1 MLPVWALLAAALYAL
16 RYRPTQKRLAARL
29 DALCGMDRVATAM
42 EFSGDSGVLCRLQR
56 EDTADRLEKTDV
68 RALPMRWPKKALAA
82 CCVLVIGLA
91 SRLPL
96 LGAKTGNTAPE
107 TASMMLDS
115 TTSTTEAKSEAPQ
128 MTEETAAEEA
138 PAEAEEAP
146 AEEPA
151 AENWE
156 SGAAGSDAAGNSEA
170 ANVDRALQQ
179 SLLETQLGPVTLG
192 MPSEDVLSL
201 LGEPLERTDE
211 FYVCTDK
218 GDYRYVYWNYNLTH
232 DADYLCDVS
241 LQMADLGDGLVL
253 NEIMTFGTSDWALPD
268 GVKNGSTAEEAI
280 AAYPDAQLQ
289 YNGVDGSLSAIVL
302 EAGHVHLH
310 ILIENDVVTNITL
323 GTYYEDPG
331 WVDETSYEEPV
342 YSFASSDIVV
352 YQKASDGWISYHMK
366 DKAAKKLEVV
376 LGIEDLVP
384 IGQAPEP
391 RYYLDFQNGTIVM
404 LGEDRLSGAVYT
416 CGDLAGLRAA
426 MDEGADPTPYL
437 TLVQMCGFP
446 AGTDEV
452 VLEMSVAC
460 GGLIE

>member
-1 MLPVWALLAAALYAL
+1 MTRQEQQEKFFRAIGYVGDDLIQRADAPVERQIVKTAWIKWA
-16 RYRPTQKRLAARL
+16 
-29 DALCGMDRVATAM
+29 
-42 EFSGDSGVLCRLQR
+42 
-56 EDTADRLEKTDV
+56 
-68 RALPMRWPKKALAA
+68 ALAA

-115 TTSTTEAKSEAPQ
+115 TTATTEAKSEAPQ
-128 MTEETAAEEA
+128 MTEEAAVEEA

-151 AENWE
+151 AENRE
-156 SGAAGSDAAGNSEA
+156 SGAAGTDAAGNSEA

-192 MPSEDVLSL
+192 MPASDVLSL
-201 LGEPLERTDE
+201 LGEPLEKSDGY
-211 FYVCTDK
+211 YVCTDK
-218 GDYRYVYWNYNLTH
+218 GEYLYAAWRYNFTN
-232 DADYLCDVS
+232 DPDVLDVI
-241 LQMADLGDGLVL
+241 LQMADVGNGLVL
-253 NEIMTFGTSDWALPD
+253 NEIMTFGTSDWALPG

-342 YSFASSDIVV
+342 YSFASSDILV

-366 DKAAKKLEVV
+366 DKAAKKLEAV
-376 LGIEDLVP
+376 LGIQAFTP
-384 IGQAPEP
+384 IDTAPEP
-391 RYYLDFQNGTIVM
+391 RYYLDFQNGTVVM

-416 CGDLAGLRAA
+416 CEDLSSFRAA
-426 MDEGADPTPYL
+426 MEKGEDPAPYL
-437 TLVQMCGFP
+437 TCLTVCTFP
-446 AGTDEV
+446 AGTDEAV
-452 VLEMSVAC
+452 QELTLESAASKD
-460 GGLIE
+460 

>member
-1 MLPVWALLAAALYAL
+1 MTNREQQEKIFRAIGFVGDDLIQRADAPVEARRPNTAWVKWA
-16 RYRPTQKRLAARL
+16 
-29 DALCGMDRVATAM
+29 
-42 EFSGDSGVLCRLQR
+42 
-56 EDTADRLEKTDV
+56 
-68 RALPMRWPKKALAA
+68 ALAA

-96 LGAKTGNTAPE
+96 LGAKTANTAPE

-115 TTSTTEAKSEAPQ
+115 TTATTEAKSEAPQ

-138 PAEAEEAP
+138 PAEEAR
-146 AEEPA
+146 AGE
-151 AENWE
+151 
-156 SGAAGSDAAGNSEA
+156 AGSGPRNDTEAECAGAVYDAELAQEIL
-170 ANVDRALQQ
+170 D
-179 SLLETQLGPVTLG
+179 TTLGPVKLG
-192 MPSEDVLSL
+192 MPSADVRSILGAPKEDR
-201 LGEPLERTDE
+201 GE

-218 GDYRYVYWNYNLTH
+218 GDYRYATWAYNLSN
-232 DADYLCDVS
+232 DPDYICDV
-241 LQMADLGDGLVL
+241 LLRFADVGDGLVL
-253 NEIMTFGTSDWALPD
+253 DEIMTFGTSDWALPT
-268 GVKNGSTAEEAI
+268 GIRNG
-280 AAYPDAQLQ
+280 AYPDAQVQ
-289 YNGVDGSLSAIVL
+289 YNGPDGALSAVVF

-310 ILIENDVVTNITL
+310 IMVENGGVTNITL

-331 WVDETSYEEPV
+331 WVDETSYEEPA

-391 RYYLDFQNGTIVM
+391 RYYLDFQNGTVVM

-426 MDEGADPTPYL
+426 MGKGEDPAPYL
-437 TLVQMCGFP
+437 TCLTVCTFP
-446 AGTDEV
+446 AGTDEAV
-452 VLEMSVAC
+452 QELTLESAASKD
-460 GGLIE
+460 

>member
-1 MLPVWALLAAALYAL
+1 MTNREQQEKIFRAIGFVGDDLIQRADAPVEARRPNTAWVKWA
-16 RYRPTQKRLAARL
+16 
-29 DALCGMDRVATAM
+29 
-42 EFSGDSGVLCRLQR
+42 
-56 EDTADRLEKTDV
+56 
-68 RALPMRWPKKALAA
+68 ALAA

-96 LGAKTGNTAPE
+96 LGAKTANTAPE

-115 TTSTTEAKSEAPQ
+115 TTATTEAKSEAPQ

-151 AENWE
+151 EEARAGE
-156 SGAAGSDAAGNSEA
+156 AGSGPRNDTEAECAGAVYDAELAQEIL
-170 ANVDRALQQ
+170 D
-179 SLLETQLGPVTLG
+179 TTLGPVKLG
-192 MPSEDVLSL
+192 MPSADVRSI
-201 LGEPLERTDE
+201 LGAPKADRGE

-218 GDYRYVYWNYNLTH
+218 GDYRYATWAYNLSN
-232 DADYLCDVS
+232 DPDYICDV
-241 LQMADLGDGLVL
+241 LLRFADVGDGLVL
-253 NEIMTFGTSDWALPD
+253 DEIMTFGTSDWALPT
-268 GVKNGSTAEEAI
+268 GIRNGSSADDVL
-280 AAYPDAQLQ
+280 AAYPDAQVQ
-289 YNGVDGSLSAIVL
+289 YNGPDGALSAVVF

-310 ILIENDVVTNITL
+310 IMVENGGVTNITL

-331 WVDETSYEEPV
+331 WVDETSYEEPA

-391 RYYLDFQNGTIVM
+391 RYYLDFQNGTVVM

-426 MDEGADPTPYL
+426 MGKGEDPAPYL
-437 TLVQMCGFP
+437 TCLTVCTFP
-446 AGTDEV
+446 AGTDEAV
-452 VLEMSVAC
+452 QELTLESAASKD
-460 GGLIE
+460 

>member
-1 MLPVWALLAAALYAL
+1 MTRQEQQEKFFRAIGYVGDDLIQRADAPVERKTVNTTWVKWA
-16 RYRPTQKRLAARL
+16 
-29 DALCGMDRVATAM
+29 
-42 EFSGDSGVLCRLQR
+42 
-56 EDTADRLEKTDV
+56 
-68 RALPMRWPKKALAA
+68 ALAA

-96 LGAKTGNTAPE
+96 LGAKTESSAPE

-115 TTSTTEAKSEAPQ
+115 TTATTEAKSEAPQ

-146 AEEPA
+146 AEAPA
-151 AENWE
+151 EEARAGE
-156 SGAAGSDAAGNSEA
+156 AGSGPRNDTEAECAGAVYDAELAQE
-170 ANVDRALQQ
+170 
-179 SLLETQLGPVTLG
+179 LLDTTLGPVKLG
-192 MPSEDVLSL
+192 MPSADVRSILGAPKEDR
-201 LGEPLERTDE
+201 GE

-218 GDYRYVYWNYNLTH
+218 GDYRYATWAYNLSN
-232 DADYLCDVS
+232 DPDYICDV
-241 LQMADLGDGLVL
+241 LLRFADVGDGLVL
-253 NEIMTFGTSDWALPD
+253 DEIMTFGTSDWALPT
-268 GVKNGSTAEEAI
+268 GIRNGSSADDVL
-280 AAYPDAQLQ
+280 AAYPDAQVQ
-289 YNGVDGSLSAIVL
+289 YNGPDGALSAVVF

-323 GTYYEDPG
+323 GTYYEDPS
-331 WVDETSYEEPV
+331 WSDETSYEEPV

-391 RYYLDFQNGTIVM
+391 RYYLDFQNGTVVM
-404 LGEDRLSGAVYT
+404 LGEDRLSGVVYT

-426 MDEGADPTPYL
+426 MEKGEDPAPYL
-437 TLVQMCGFP
+437 TCITVCAFP
-446 AGTDEV
+446 AGTDEAV
-452 VLEMSVAC
+452 QELTLESAA
-460 GGLIE
+460 GE

>member
-1 MLPVWALLAAALYAL
+1 MTNREQQEKIFRAIGFVGDDLIQRADAPVERQSIHTAWIKWA
-16 RYRPTQKRLAARL
+16 
-29 DALCGMDRVATAM
+29 
-42 EFSGDSGVLCRLQR
+42 
-56 EDTADRLEKTDV
+56 
-68 RALPMRWPKKALAA
+68 ALAA

-115 TTSTTEAKSEAPQ
+115 TTATTEAKSEAPQ
-128 MTEETAAEEA
+128 MTEETAAAEA

-192 MPSEDVLSL
+192 MPASDVLSL
-201 LGEPLERTDE
+201 LGEPLEKSDGY
-211 FYVCTDK
+211 YVCTDK
-218 GDYRYVYWNYNLTH
+218 GEYLYAAWRYNFTN
-232 DADYLCDVS
+232 DPDVHYDVI

-366 DKAAKKLEVV
+366 DKAAKKLEAV
-376 LGIEDLVP
+376 LGIQAFTP
-384 IGQAPEP
+384 IDTAPEP
-391 RYYLDFQNGTIVM
+391 RYYLDFQNGTVVM

-426 MDEGADPTPYL
+426 MEKGEDPAPYL
-437 TLVQMCGFP
+437 TYITVCAFP
-446 AGTDEV
+446 AGTDEAV
-452 VLEMSVAC
+452 QELTLESAASKD
-460 GGLIE
+460 